1 MNDDYSIEYANFI
14 EKLSEDSFNRLVV
27 EFEKEYWGTNDVSL
41 TNGPYDGGNDVVVVI
56 NKKQLKN
63 TIQITVQKE
72 YNNKLQKDLDKAI
85 VNSSRFGYGTV
96 LDFFISVKI
105 SPKKKD
111 ELKRNALRD
120 KGISLNIYDANY
132 FAGEADNYPSIRETL
147 AKIHKQMFPN
157 IDVTID
163 NGTKVLYD
171 TLSLSKKV
179 NSLKTNFVQ
188 SLILSFLYKNPSST
202 VRHMYDSLKSVFYN
216 NLKLDWFGNVVGKL
230 KIQNLVSDIGDFSPK
245 QYVLTEHYM
254 KEISGIVLKSQIAEQ
269 QLCEE
274 ITKVLSSYDIRE
286 NIDEITEK
294 LYDLYDENY
303 KLDETEFLKTE
314 RDNKLKA
321 SYQSLIRFLESK
333 GIDHTESSNVADKLL
348 DICSNNNFINKVSVS
363 KMFLTLFK
371 SQKLEA
377 YLCDNPRDVFFDTQ
391 VLLRIICTRSD
402 IEEFGNASYNDI
414 NALFKSINQSSV
426 PVNMFTTDGYVSET
440 AGHIIEAIRLERF
453 LDLPYIKSMGRS
465 KNVIFNLFL
474 EFRNNDSN
482 LKFSDFIKE
491 YFEIDINSIRYND
504 SNSLM
509 AKLCRT
515 LKNRFELLGIT
526 VLSVPK
532 FPNYEKYKKE
542 YEMIYSYISEEDK
555 VYKSPTA
562 LYNDF
567 KTILLLSK
575 DYEPKVDCDFKEPFL
590 ITWDQSFYRIRKEMN
605 ARFPELGEWYIY
617 TPLKFV
623 NTLSVLNF
631 KIDAKAINYN
641 IVSIAEDRFNLSNN
655 NISFMDLLNSFYPRK
670 DISEWTL
677 AGRLSKMRQE
687 LIDEQADDTL
697 NDATLPIDE
706 LLMNVYQYYNNPRN
720 SRSYNDL
727 VNLFTNNDYADDIVS
742 IISEYIDVKF
752 DISIIRKFDAL
763 IDRIVI
769 VS

>member
-1 MNDDYSIEYANFI
+1 MY
-14 EKLSEDSFNRLVV
+14 
-27 EFEKEYWGTNDVSL
+27 KE
-41 TNGPYDGGNDVVVVI
+41 
-56 NKKQLKN
+56 
-63 TIQITVQKE
+63 
-72 YNNKLQKDLDKAI
+72 
-85 VNSSRFGYGTV
+85 
-96 LDFFISVKI
+96 
-105 SPKKKD
+105 
-111 ELKRNALRD
+111 
-120 KGISLNIYDANY
+120 
-132 FAGEADNYPSIRETL
+132 
-147 AKIHKQMFPN
+147 
-157 IDVTID
+157 
-163 NGTKVLYD
+163 
-171 TLSLSKKV
+171 
-179 NSLKTNFVQ
+179 
-188 SLILSFLYKNPSST
+188 
-202 VRHMYDSLKSVFYN
+202 
-216 NLKLDWFGNVVGKL
+216 
-230 KIQNLVSDIGDFSPK
+230 
-245 QYVLTEHYM
+245 
-254 KEISGIVLKSQIAEQ
+254 
-269 QLCEE
+269 
-274 ITKVLSSYDIRE
+274 
-286 NIDEITEK
+286 
-294 LYDLYDENY
+294 
-303 KLDETEFLKTE
+303 
-314 RDNKLKA
+314 
-321 SYQSLIRFLESK
+321 
-333 GIDHTESSNVADKLL
+333 
-348 DICSNNNFINKVSVS
+348 
-363 KMFLTLFK
+363 
-371 SQKLEA
+371 
-377 YLCDNPRDVFFDTQ
+377 
-391 VLLRIICTRSD
+391 RSD
-402 IEEFGNASYNDI
+402 IEEFENTSYNDI

-491 YFEIDINSIRYND
+491 YFEIEINSIRYND
-504 SNSLM
+504 SHSLI

-532 FPNYEKYKKE
+532 FTNYEKYKKE
-542 YEMIYSYISEEDK
+542 YEMIYSYVSEEDK

-752 DISIIRKFDAL
+752 DISIISKFDAL